1 MSKTQSRKD
10 LVDVLSNLIAH
21 NKGLPV
27 FAGVGLAL
35 LGLILSL
42 VPGLV
47 DAAGFWGWLVRHN
60 VLLHLGVIVGLLGV
74 LVGDAL

>member
-1 MSKTQSRKD
+1 MSETQRRKD
-10 LVDVLSNLIAH
+10 LVDMLSNFLAQ

-27 FAGVGLAL
+27 FAGAGLAL
-35 LGLILSL
+35 LSLVLSL
-42 VPGLV
+42 IPGLGE
-47 DAAGFWGWLVRHN
+47 AAGFGGWLVRHD